1 MKLYLSFAFEH
12 RTVGLRAMNIMFRAI
27 SCVYLPEEMFHTHS
41 LLDIHC
47 LCLLLY
53 VF

>member
-12 RTVGLRAMNIMFRAI
+12 RTVGLRAMTIMF
-27 SCVYLPEEMFHTHS
+27 CVFLPEEMFHTHS

-47 LCLLLY
+47 LCLLLK